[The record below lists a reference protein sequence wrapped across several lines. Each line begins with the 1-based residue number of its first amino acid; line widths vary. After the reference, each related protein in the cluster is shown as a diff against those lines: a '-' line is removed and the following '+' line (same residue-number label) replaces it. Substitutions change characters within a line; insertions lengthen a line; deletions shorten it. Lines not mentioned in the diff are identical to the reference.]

1 MGGIIMKPFSLEE
14 YLKNPNRKVVT
25 RDGKNVRIIC
35 INAKGNFPIIALVET
50 HNSTE
55 TVLRLKENGHFY
67 NDTEDPRDLFFVIEK
82 QEGWI
87 NLVRDPTNNEIYCS
101 KVYPTKEK
109 AMDSIGAS
117 YATIKVEWEE

>member
-1 MGGIIMKPFSLEE
+1 MKEFNLEE
-14 YLKNPNRKVVT
+14 YIKNPSRKIVT

-55 TVLRLKENGHFY
+55 TVLRLREDGHFH
-67 NDTEDPRDLFFVIEK
+67 NTTKDSRDLFFAIEK

-87 NLVRDPTNNEIYCS
+87 NLVRDPINNEIYCS

-109 AMDSIGAS
+109 AMNSIGAF